1 MGHKSE
7 SARSRARQLQLELEW
22 EERIRW
28 EELPAEIRLQVREE
42 LTRLL
47 IQVAVGADA
56 EVDDDDGER

>member
-7 SARSRARQLQLELEW
+7 SSRSRARQLELEW
-22 EERIRW
+22 EERISW

-56 EVDDDDGER
+56 EVDDDDSER

>member
-1 MGHKSE
+1 MGQKSE
-7 SARSRARQLQLELEW
+7 SARSRARQLELEW
-22 EERIRW
+22 EERIGW
-28 EELPAEIRLQVREE
+28 QELPAEIRLQVREE

>member
-1 MGHKSE
+1 MRHKSE
-7 SARSRARQLQLELEW
+7 SSRSRARQLELEW
-22 EERIRW
+22 EERISW

-56 EVDDDDGER
+56 EVDDDDSER